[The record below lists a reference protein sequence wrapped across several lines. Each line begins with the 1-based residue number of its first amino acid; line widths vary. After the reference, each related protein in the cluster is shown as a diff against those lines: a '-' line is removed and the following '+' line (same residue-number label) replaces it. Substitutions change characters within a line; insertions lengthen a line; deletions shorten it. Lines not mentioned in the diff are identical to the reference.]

1 MERNYIWKEVIQG
14 DKFVMERNNE
24 VMAFNSHQD

>member
-14 DKFVMERNNE
+14 DKLVLARNNE
-24 VMAFNSHQD
+24 VMALNSHQD